1 MKGEASFVE
10 LLLHLVNGAGD
21 ASACQRGQFQ
31 KKKKSQQAIGL
42 MFFFFF
48 LAWKSLQGF
57 TFCPT
62 SHHIY
67 LDLCVS
73 ATCRITGLSITIM

>member
-42 MFFFFF
+42 MFFFFLF
-48 LAWKSLQGF
+48 SLEV
-57 TFCPT
+57 TARLHLLPDKPP
-62 SHHIY
+62 Y
-67 LDLCVS
+67 LS
-73 ATCRITGLSITIM
+73 